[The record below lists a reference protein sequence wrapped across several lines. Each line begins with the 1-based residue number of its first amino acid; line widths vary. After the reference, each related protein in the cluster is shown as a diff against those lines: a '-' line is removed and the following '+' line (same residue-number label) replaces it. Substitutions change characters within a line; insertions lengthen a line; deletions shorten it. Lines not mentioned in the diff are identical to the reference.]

1 MNTFRRIGALLVV
14 CTVLL
19 TAVSGC
25 QTSPTVAPA
34 TEDNP
39 GAWAEVMPKTPAV
52 TFDGLKVTI
61 KADYRARTTDYID
74 RIKLEDDQKQL
85 VGELA
90 FEFGKD
96 VDVTFALPG
105 GTQSV
110 VIILNSTKRGLW
122 RSNPISVPAP
132 KK

>member
-1 MNTFRRIGALLVV
+1 MNTFRRIDALFVV

-19 TAVSGC
+19 LAVGGC
-25 QTSPTVAPA
+25 RTGPTVATA

-39 GAWAEVMPKTPAV
+39 GAWAEVMPNKPAV
-52 TFDGLKVTI
+52 TWDGLKITI
-61 KADYRARTTDYID
+61 KADYKARTTDYID

-96 VDVTFALPG
+96 IDVTFALPR
-105 GTQSV
+105 GTRSV

-122 RSNPISVPAP
+122 RSNQIPVPAP